1 VDGSGNTHYFI
12 QLCPCMFHDGVS
24 VTATDVKFTLLNF
37 RDAPAAAYYGYV
49 ESVVS
54 VNVLNPHLVEVVMQG
69 QSVSDLYNLARVP
82 IIPEHIWDSGDNFY
96 GQGAGRVDPAKTSL
110 AYDPIDSG
118 TFIGSGPFVCKSMFA
133 PDVGRI
139 GGGCSENADGS
150 RGNQAML
157 AGGTLL
163 LSSFTQ
169 YATHPCVMP
178 YFALS
183 ASPNTLTIRH
193 TQSDKSTV
201 TVSSVN
207 GFTGAVTLSTVYPAL
222 TGLTVRLKLTSL
234 SVPANGQAT
243 TTLIVSTTNRTPHPS
258 SFTITIMATSSGL
271 TVTTQVTVSVT

>member
-1 VDGSGNTHYFI
+1 DTTLRWGQIAATQFLNPFNAGTPIETSILGEVYDNLFKMTPAPSTMTVLNWTGQRVPPAQIVDGSGNTHYFI

-207 GFTGAVTLSTVYPAL
+207 GF
-222 TGLTVRLKLTSL
+222 
-234 SVPANGQAT
+234 
-243 TTLIVSTTNRTPHPS
+243 
-258 SFTITIMATSSGL
+258 
-271 TVTTQVTVSVT
+271 